1 VSGGGK
7 LPDKGAKTK
16 MKKKTAKEIKTLS
29 GFGSYRGGLSHVE
42 ALENAGYEVK

>member
-1 VSGGGK
+1 VAESCPTK
-7 LPDKGAKTK
+7 ERRQK